1 MGKIDPAIL
10 EEFDLLAGAIG
21 ITPKFNSDN
30 EIVPIGARNPQG
42 KVYVVWVGRGI
53 GLFSNWG
60 LTAAMVKG
68 FHGAIYKSFHTLEAA
83 RQACHSKPSESKR
96 RGTKHA
102 EPEADTGSAIPQ
114 VHPPPVVHLR
124 LPADVAQESSDSE
137 DGEPASIR
145 APLLATSVAPLLTSG
160 TISGGTVTTPTTPKK
175 MRPVKVDMT
184 PVGVWGASPARAG
197 TAAPKRAQAATSGP
211 SEASGRESP
220 ELPYDRVR
228 VRKGEYVFVV
238 IRGDKLGIYFDR
250 MTALLAAG
258 SRPGMK
264 IIPFKSLSRAS
275 WYFVQ
280 QYMKS
285 HVGVPIVDISDEE

>member
-1 MGKIDPAIL
+1 MSL
-10 EEFDLLAGAIG
+10 
-21 ITPKFNSDN
+21 
-30 EIVPIGARNPQG
+30 
-42 KVYVVWVGRGI
+42 
-53 GLFSNWG
+53 
-60 LTAAMVKG
+60 
-68 FHGAIYKSFHTLEAA
+68 
-83 RQACHSKPSESKR
+83 
-96 RGTKHA
+96 HA

-175 MRPVKVDMT
+175 MRPVKVNMT

-197 TAAPKRAQAATSGP
+197 TAAPKRAQAATSGL

-238 IRGDKLGIYFDR
+238 I
-250 MTALLAAG
+250 
-258 SRPGMK
+258 
-264 IIPFKSLSRAS
+264 
-275 WYFVQ
+275 
-280 QYMKS
+280 
-285 HVGVPIVDISDEE
+285 